1 MKMKHRFLAA
11 ALLVIMLV
19 ATACHTTSNQP
30 SDTTGKDD
38 PSKTGTSSET
48 VADTT
53 EELVADV
60 PKMDMDGLALTF
72 LSANWA
78 SNDYQVHEIFA
89 EGYNSEFIN
98 DAMYD
103 RILYMESTYNCEVKV
118 IPAFDASTGHRMIED
133 SVMADAENVY
143 DFYLDKLNRYAELA
157 RQGYLL
163 DLAELPHNDF
173 EQPWW
178 DTNSYNDLSI
188 CGYHFAVCSDITLVD
203 KDYTSMLAFNTQLY
217 TDILPDEELPYE
229 LVRSGDWTFDALYG
243 LAKRASSDDVN
254 NERYGL
260 AIFRDTLLTFMVGGD
275 YAIGGK
281 DENDVPHVTL
291 DDEAT
296 MNWSLHLM
304 EKFYDELVVCNI
316 HALSEG
322 DGGSGTLAS
331 MFEENKT
338 VFTYV
343 RGNEVE
349 FFRQTMEADFGILPT
364 PKRNE
369 EQKEYYTDVNPWGG
383 VCLVMPINSGDDL
396 TEESIFLE
404 DFACQGRKT
413 VLPQYFNVLL
423 DYRYARDDDSKEM
436 LDIVYRNR
444 RYDVGA
450 IGNWNNYAYDYIAMT
465 TKKDLNLSSFVNSN
479 LEAINAQIDY
489 LKTKIDEKYNKD

>member
-1 MKMKHRFLAA
+1 MSA
-11 ALLVIMLV
+11 ALMLLLLF
-19 ATACHTTSNQP
+19 APACQSGNNPSESNNTSDSGLNESQNTT
-30 SDTTGKDD
+30 DTGD
-38 PSKTGTSSET
+38 EF
-48 VADTT
+48 
-53 EELVADV
+53 VADV
-60 PKMDMDGLALTF
+60 PKVDMDGRAFTF

-78 SNDYQVHEIFA
+78 SNDYQAHEIFA
-89 EGYNSEFIN
+89 DGYTSDFIN

-103 RILYMESTYNCEVKV
+103 RILYMESTYNCEVAV
-118 IPAFDASTGHRMIED
+118 VTAFDASTGHTMIEE
-133 SVMADAENVY
+133 SVMADAKNVY

-163 DLAELPHNDF
+163 DLADLPYCDF

-178 DTNSYNDLSI
+178 DTNSYRDLSLY
-188 CGYHFAVCSDITLVD
+188 GYHFAVCSDITLVD
-203 KDYTSMLAFNTQLY
+203 KDYTGMLAFNTQLY
-217 TDILPDEELPYE
+217 SDNLPNDELPYE
-229 LVRSGDWTFDALYG
+229 LVRSGDWTFDALYR
-243 LAKRASSDDVN
+243 LAKSTSSDNVN

-260 AIFRDTLLTFMVGGD
+260 AIFRDTLLTFMVGGG
-275 YAIGGK
+275 YTIGSK
-281 DENDVPHVTL
+281 DENDAPYVTL
-291 DDEAT
+291 NDEAA
-296 MNWSLHLM
+296 MNWSLYLM
-304 EKFYDELVVCNI
+304 EKFNDETVVCNI

-322 DGGSGTLAS
+322 DGGSGTLAA

-349 FFRQTMEADFGILPT
+349 FFRQTMDADFGILPT
-364 PKRNE
+364 PKRTE
-369 EQKEYYTDVNPWGG
+369 EQKEYYTDVNAWGG

-396 TEESIFLE
+396 TYASIFLE

-444 RYDVGA
+444 RYDIGA

-465 TKKDLNLSSFVNSN
+465 TKHDLNLDSFINAN
-479 LEAINAQIDY
+479 LEAINAQIAY
-489 LKTKIDEKYNKD
+489 LKTKIDEKY